1 MEIDTITLQT
11 AQRKFESRYHS
22 NFNDLGLSK
31 SAKRKLQRY
40 GMIPGK
46 IHDHNEVQEL
56 LHITSEYKKILNSV
70 MKPNSSKSYH

>member
-1 MEIDTITLQT
+1 MEIDAITLQT

-46 IHDHNEVQEL
+46 IHDRDEVQEL
-56 LHITSEYKKILNSV
+56 LHITSTYKEILNSV
-70 MKPNSSKSYH
+70 MKPSSSKSYQ

>member
-1 MEIDTITLQT
+1 MEIDAITLQT
-11 AQRKFESRYHS
+11 AQRKFEAKYHS

-46 IHDHNEVQEL
+46 ITNPNEVQEF
-56 LHITSEYKKILNSV
+56 LHITLTYKEILNSV
-70 MKPNSSKSYH
+70 MKPSSSTSYQ

>member
-11 AQRKFESRYHS
+11 AQRKFESKYHS

-40 GMIPGK
+40 GMIPGN
-46 IHDHNEVQEL
+46 IHDRNEVQEL
-56 LHITSEYKKILNSV
+56 LHIISTYKEILNSV
-70 MKPNSSKSYH
+70 MKPSCSKSYH